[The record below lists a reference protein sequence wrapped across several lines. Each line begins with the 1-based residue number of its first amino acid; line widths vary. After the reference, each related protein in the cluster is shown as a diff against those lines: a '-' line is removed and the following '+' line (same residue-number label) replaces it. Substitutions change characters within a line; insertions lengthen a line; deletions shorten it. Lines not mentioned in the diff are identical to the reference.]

1 MKREHAAR
9 EASGCRHYAMCRIDY
24 AGTGLCPS
32 GRRNL
37 FVSYWPQGLMDIAA
51 GVLSGKIPVTRG
63 ILHAV
68 EECDLCG
75 LCQGQCNFITG
86 LRPLDVFRELKSFL
100 RDAVPVDD
108 TEESPLVNELRAI
121 VGEGHIIDDPG
132 LLYAYAGDPCP
143 VSRETM
149 PLCAVLPLDADQVSL
164 VVRAC
169 LDTGVPWAVRG
180 NGSSVMGFVLSPGVI
195 IDTARMKTLDF
206 DTSNRA
212 VTAGA
217 GVSAF
222 QLQKE
227 AASRGFR
234 VNAAEPAALYCANLM
249 CSGIFSLFS
258 SSLGTGADNIIDARF
273 VDGDGRVFTLSER
286 GAPNLYCFAKEDRPP
301 PGICTEAVVRLY
313 PVEEDES
320 GLAVPFHDL
329 ASAVSY
335 AARLN
340 RRGIG
345 LGIGVLGVEY
355 LATFTTPTAREAVP
369 FRNFL
374 RDTLGLEY
382 LVVVLGNT
390 DHLRAAAESAPFVY
404 GQELMSSILRGIPG
418 IIHGGLEGI
427 LEGAEG
433 NRRPYE
439 ILAGEGM
446 EHLVGALLEASGGD
460 LAGCADPDVAD
471 FYRGFYQSSD
481 LTDMLFL
488 NTFRS
493 VSSRMGR
500 EGHVVAFI
508 LYVPLDDPSL
518 VETVHREF
526 ARVAENHGVRGDI
539 GFLTP
544 IDHGAMGVLE
554 WDMYGDHTD
563 PVEVQAMAG
572 AMEAAGAMIEG
583 LSAEDPRILWIRYV
597 FNQGFSRKESFLYHG
612 AALK

>member
-1 MKREHAAR
+1 MTREQAAG
-9 EASGCRHYAMCRIDY
+9 EASRCRHYAMCRIDY

-32 GRRNL
+32 GKRNL

-51 GVLSGKIPVTRG
+51 GVLSGRVRVTKG
-63 ILHAV
+63 VLHAA

-86 LRPLDVFRELKSFL
+86 LRPLDVFRELKDFL
-100 RDAVPVDD
+100 RSAAPADAP
-108 TEESPLVNELRAI
+108 EESPLVKELRAV
-121 VGEGHIIDDPG
+121 VGERYVIDDPG

-143 VSRETM
+143 LSRETL
-149 PLCAVLPLDADQVSL
+149 PLCAVLPMDADQVSR
-164 VVRAC
+164 VVRVCVTA
-169 LDTGVPWAVRG
+169 DVPYAARG

-195 IDTARMKTLDF
+195 IDTIRMKRLDF
-206 DTSNRA
+206 DPGNRA
-212 VTAGA
+212 VTVGA
-217 GVSAF
+217 GISAF

-273 VDGDGRVFTLSER
+273 VDGEGRVFTLSER
-286 GAPNLYCFAKEDRPP
+286 DAPNLFGFVREDRPP

-320 GLAVPFHDL
+320 GLAVPFRDL

-355 LATFTTPTAREAVP
+355 LGTFTAPTASEARG
-369 FRNFL
+369 FRHFL
-374 RDTLGLEY
+374 RNTLGLEY
-382 LVVVLGNT
+382 LVVVLGNS
-390 DHLRAAAESAPFVY
+390 DHLKAAAKAAPFVY

-427 LEGAEG
+427 LKGAEG
-433 NRRPYE
+433 TRRPYE

-446 EHLVGALLEASGGD
+446 EHVVGALLDGSGGD

-471 FYRGFYQSSD
+471 FYRRFYESSD

-518 VETVHREF
+518 METVHREF
-526 ARVAENHGVRGDI
+526 ADVAETHGVRGDF

-563 PVEVQAMAG
+563 PVEIQAMAG
-572 AMEAAGAMIEG
+572 AMKAAGEMIER
-583 LSAEDPRILWIRYV
+583 LSKKDPRILWIRYV